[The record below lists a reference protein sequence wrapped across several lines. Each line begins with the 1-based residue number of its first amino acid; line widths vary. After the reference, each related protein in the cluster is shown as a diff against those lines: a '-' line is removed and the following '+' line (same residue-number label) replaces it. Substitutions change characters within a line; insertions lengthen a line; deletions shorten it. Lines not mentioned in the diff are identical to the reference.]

1 MPTKPTDSILS
12 STKILLGVDPEYKAF
27 DLELVMLINSALFS
41 LYQIGVGEDPY
52 TVADESNTWTDFLGV
67 DTRLDV
73 VKALIYKKVR
83 LTWDPPSVGFVL
95 EAIKASIAEDEWRIN
110 IEAERS
116 R

>member
-41 LYQIGVGEDPY
+41 LYQIGVGEEPY

-83 LTWDPPSVGFVL
+83 LTWDLTTAGFVL
-95 EAIKASIAEDEWRIN
+95 DVIKVSIDDDEVLINIKAES
-110 IEAERS
+110 S